1 MLYNRKKNFILF
13 FALLTSVLL
22 LNTANNSAFAQVTL
36 IVIFLLLGNQEFL
49 HKACQHSQLKSQS
62 HEQNFVFRKSV
73 CRQFAVIVAKLF

>member
-1 MLYNRKKNFILF
+1 MYSGI
-13 FALLTSVLL
+13 VLL
-22 LNTANNSAFAQVTL
+22 KISILAFSEESCFQ
-36 IVIFLLLGNQEFL
+36 IRGNQEFL